1 MKREESERGKA
12 IKLTS
17 WEDLDASVTCLFDLY
32 MARLDPFERYTR
44 CFCYLVLEDIELNY
58 EITTIL
64 RIMIV
69 YNLQTWIEWEKF
81 DRSL

>member
-32 MARLDPFERYTR
+32 MARLDPFERYNR
-44 CFCYLVLEDIELNY
+44 CFCSLILGNIELY

-64 RIMIV
+64 RMI
-69 YNLQTWIEWEKF
+69 IEY
-81 DRSL
+81 DL

>member
-44 CFCYLVLEDIELNY
+44 CFCCLVLGDIELKY

-64 RIMIV
+64 RII
-69 YNLQTWIEWEKF
+69 IEY
-81 DRSL
+81 DL

>member
-44 CFCYLVLEDIELNY
+44 CFCCLVLGDIELHQS
-58 EITTIL
+58 
-64 RIMIV
+64 M
-69 YNLQTWIEWEKF
+69 K
-81 DRSL
+81 SLLFCA